1 MIRVIKP
8 VKIMLQLK
16 IRLMRVGKRNQPSYR
31 IIITEARSKR
41 DGKYVESLSNWNPKT
56 NELKNDKKRYY
67 YWLNHGAQ
75 PTLRVRKLHE
85 KAA

>member
-1 MIRVIKP
+1 MIKWIKLA
-8 VKIMLQLK
+8 KIMPMLK

-41 DGKYVESLSNWNPKT
+41 DGKYVESLGSWNPKT
-56 NELKNDKKRYY
+56 NELKTDKKRYD